1 MILRGFRMTDRSTK
15 CRGAS
20 AIEFAIVLPL
30 LLLIIFGTIEF
41 GFLLYNKQVL
51 TNASRE
57 GARAGIVARTPTR
70 LPDFGSPSI
79 DQVVQLYCA
88 QNLITFDYA
97 QPPPITSFPDG
108 FNVNALFGENLRVR
122 VSYNYQ
128 FLIFPDIVI
137 AFFRNTPER
146 QVTVI
151 AETVMRYE

>member
-1 MILRGFRMTDRSTK
+1 MRGSRNA
-15 CRGAS
+15 RGAA

-41 GFLLYNKQVL
+41 GFLLYNKQVI

-57 GARAGIVARTPTR
+57 GARAGIVVRTPAR
-70 LPDFGSPSI
+70 LPDFGSPSV

-88 QNLITFDYA
+88 QNLISFDTA
-97 QPPPITSFPDG
+97 MPPPVTSFPDG
-108 FNVNALFGENLRVR
+108 FNPNALFGENLRVR
-122 VSYNYQ
+122 VAYNYQ

-137 AFFRNTPER
+137 AFFRNTPQR
-146 QVTVI
+146 QVTLV